1 MSSQPA
7 PQPRIVFEPFDFSPA
22 SGELRRHGRAVRLQ
36 GQPIQVLEAL
46 LAEPGQ
52 LVTRESLQQRIWSGA
67 VSGDFEH
74 GLNAAVNKLRQAL
87 GDSAEDPRFVE
98 TIAGKGYRFIAAT
111 VQLQRPVLE
120 MKAPPPVQAK
130 TAFYRP
136 VWAVALAALV
146 AVGGAGYW
154 IGKRSRA
161 MLEPVQLTQFPITP
175 PPGFLLEG
183 AGNRQGM
190 AVSPNGSKVA
200 FTAMNSTGLFHIFVR
215 ALGDLESHEV
225 PESTGAGSLFW
236 LPDESLVYVARG
248 KVRRLAAGAQAA
260 QILSEKV
267 PVSTSGILLPQGRLL
282 MTSRFRSA
290 IIPANGGPVEHLK
303 AGLCWPQLLPD
314 GEHILHAAF
323 DVKAARWSIRTSRFN
338 DPAAPREIVMAD
350 SRAIYTESRRS
361 GQGYL
366 MYTRGG
372 ALLAQAF
379 DARTL
384 QTAGDARVIV
394 PRVSSFMPVGSA
406 GFSVSSSGELLV
418 YQNVVHRSQ
427 MIWVDR
433 GGRRLRA
440 AGPDRISTKDAR
452 LSPDGKW
459 FASAVFDVERG
470 VTDIWLTDTATG
482 LSRRQIVSPV
492 LTNSPVWSPD
502 GKRLAFMRTLE
513 STPKLFV
520 RTLEGQEA
528 EQSLA
533 GDGFQVPTD
542 WTSDGRFILYT
553 DSGLPLVEN
562 EGQADIWVADLARGG
577 KLSPLVKTQFHE
589 ASAVT
594 SPDGR
599 WVAFMSSESGRAEVY
614 LQRLEIADTL
624 RVTGLR
630 HPVSR
635 QGAVCLRWRRDGKE
649 LFYLAGDGQVY
660 AVPMGLGAAEPR
672 IGAPQPLFR
681 IEAEAIATTHSL
693 TGFDVAADGNSFVV
707 PSVSS
712 PEASTLVA
720 VQNWEEMLKPTAVPI
735 STSRR

>member
-52 LVTRESLQQRIWSGA
+52 LITRESLQQRIWSGA

-111 VQLQRPVLE
+111 VQPPRPVLE
-120 MKAPPPVQAK
+120 MKAPLPVQPRAVFGPPVWTVA
-130 TAFYRP
+130 
-136 VWAVALAALV
+136 AVLAMC
-146 AVGGAGYW
+146 GAGYW
-154 IGKRSRA
+154 VGARNGASPKPGR
-161 MLEPVQLTQFPITP
+161 LTQFPITP
-175 PPGFLLEG
+175 PAGFLLEA
-183 AGNRQGM
+183 AGSRQGM
-190 AVSPNGSKVA
+190 AVSPDGTKVA
-200 FTAMNSTGLFHIFVR
+200 FTAMNSTGLFRIFLR
-215 ALGDLESHEV
+215 TLGDIESREV
-225 PESTGAGSLFW
+225 PDSTGAGSLFW

-248 KVRRLAAGAQAA
+248 KVRKLAAGAQAA

-267 PVSTSGILLPQGRLL
+267 PVSTSGILLPQDRLL

-290 IIPANGGPVEHLK
+290 VLPSNGGPIKHLK

-323 DVKAARWSIRTSRFN
+323 DVKAARWSILASTFN
-338 DPAAPREIVMAD
+338 DSAAPREILMAD
-350 SRAIYTESRRS
+350 SRAVYTQSRRS
-361 GQGYL
+361 GPGYL
-366 MYTRGG
+366 LYVRGG

-379 DARTL
+379 DARSLKTI
-384 QTAGDARVIV
+384 GDASVVV
-394 PRVSSFMPVGSA
+394 PRIYSFAPAGSA
-406 GFSVSSSGELLV
+406 DFSVSHGGELLV
-418 YQNVVHRSQ
+418 YQNVVQRSQ

-440 AGPDRISTKDAR
+440 AGPDRLSTKDAR
-452 LSPDGKW
+452 LSPDGTR
-459 FASAVFDVERG
+459 FASALFDVERG

-482 LSRRQIVSPV
+482 LSRRQIVSPL
-492 LTNSPVWSPD
+492 LTQAPVWSPD

-520 RTLEGQEA
+520 RALEGQEA
-528 EQSLA
+528 EISLV
-533 GDGFQVPTD
+533 GDGFQIPTD
-542 WTSDGRFILYT
+542 WTRDGRFILYSN
-553 DSGLPLVEN
+553 SGLPLVEN

-577 KLSPLVKTQFHE
+577 KLSPLIKTQFHE
-589 ASAVT
+589 ASAST

-599 WVAFMSSESGRAEVY
+599 WVAFMSTESGRAEVY
-614 LQRLEIADTL
+614 LQHLEIGDTL
-624 RVTGLR
+624 RVTGSR
-630 HPVSR
+630 YPISR

-649 LFYLAGDGQVY
+649 LFYLAADGQVY
-660 AVPMGLGAAEPR
+660 AVPVRLSAAEPV
-672 IGAPQPLFR
+672 IGAAQPLFR
-681 IEAEAIATTHSL
+681 IEAEAIAAIHSL
-693 TGFDVAADGNSFVV
+693 IGFDVAADGQSFVV

-712 PEASTLVA
+712 PEAPTLVA
-720 VQNWEEMLKPTAVPI
+720 VQNWEELLKPTAIPV